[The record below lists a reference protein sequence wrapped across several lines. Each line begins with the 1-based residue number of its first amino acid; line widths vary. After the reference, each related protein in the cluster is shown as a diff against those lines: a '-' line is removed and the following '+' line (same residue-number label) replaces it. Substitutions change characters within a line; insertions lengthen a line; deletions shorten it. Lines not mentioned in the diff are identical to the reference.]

1 VIGREVRIGN
11 NVRVGGTDIACEE
24 VLLEDEVV
32 IGDGVSVRC
41 KRFVMRRG
49 SRIDN
54 RVVIYGNATARSS
67 IELGEHAWVF
77 SDCIINPDDS
87 ISVGART
94 AVGNHGCLFT
104 HSSYLPVTHGYP
116 VTVAPIQIGE
126 DVWLPWQVFV
136 MPGATIGR
144 GATVG
149 AYSLVRGNIPE
160 DSLAVGVP
168 ARVVRDA
175 QSYRRRYSSEEMVH
189 LCEEVIQCVVDSTV
203 HGFRPSTLFFP
214 NRRSV
219 VLREVGCWEVSDSA
233 DFVRIVLVPR
243 VGERVAA
250 YLSTPAQTV
259 FLTAGAVRPP
269 ADGCNWC
276 DLVSQ
281 ASSLPLPVSPLL
293 REVMASFTRY
303 GIRFAWYSEASAG

>member
-1 VIGREVRIGN
+1 
-11 NVRVGGTDIACEE
+11 
-24 VLLEDEVV
+24 VV
-32 IGDGVSVRC
+32 GDGVSVRC

-67 IELGEHAWVF
+67 VEIGEHAWVF
-77 SDCIINPDDS
+77 PDCFINPDDS

-104 HSSYLPVTHGYP
+104 HSSYLPVTLGYP

-189 LCEEVIQCVVDSTV
+189 LCEEVTQCVIDSTV

-214 NRRSV
+214 GRRSV
-219 VLREVGCWEVSDSA
+219 VVREVGCWEVSDST
-233 DFVRIVLVPR
+233 DLVRIVLVPR
-243 VGERVAA
+243 VGEKVAA

-281 ASSLPLPVSPLL
+281 VSSLPLPVSPLL
-293 REVMASFTRY
+293 REVMANFTRY
-303 GIRFAWYSEASAG
+303 GIRFAWYSETSPG